1 MPVVSFRPPVAPG
14 AAAPEK
20 QARDEE
26 GVRKIAS
33 GFAEAWNRHDMKALS
48 MLFAEDADFVNVVGL
63 WWKGRSE
70 IEKQHAAAHADWFKD
85 SRLTMTAT
93 AIRFLAPDLAVVHP
107 TWDLVGARGPLNLE
121 RAPRKGIMIQVMKRE
136 GGRWWIV
143 AAQNTDI
150 VPLPG
155 PAPVKTP
162 PAAGGRP

>member
-1 MPVVSFRPPVAPG
+1 
-14 AAAPEK
+14 
-20 QARDEE
+20 
-26 GVRKIAS
+26 
-33 GFAEAWNRHDMKALS
+33 
-48 MLFAEDADFVNVVGL
+48 
-63 WWKGRSE
+63 
-70 IEKQHAAAHADWFKD
+70 
-85 SRLTMTAT
+85 MTAT